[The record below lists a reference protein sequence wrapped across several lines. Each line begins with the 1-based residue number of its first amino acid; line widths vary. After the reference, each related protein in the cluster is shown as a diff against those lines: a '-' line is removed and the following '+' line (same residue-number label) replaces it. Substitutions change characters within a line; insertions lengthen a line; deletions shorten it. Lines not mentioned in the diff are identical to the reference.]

1 MTFLDWP
8 PFPRENVRLAVFTS
22 LFLILLG
29 AGLGIVVGSDHG
41 ASQAA
46 EAHYG
51 RSVVNTTYTAVAQ
64 QVQQQTISPWVAL
77 ALFIGVI
84 LVNNL
89 ATTAIAAYTH
99 RFFVMPLAVGV
110 TSYLLVS
117 TGFIPAL
124 IGVGFAQKYGVL
136 ATLAAMAPNGVI
148 EIAAMALAGALGLL
162 AATAPPSDDLRAR
175 VKTVYW
181 RRVAPLIAVAAVVE
195 CIVTPI
201 LMYIV
206 MR

>member
-1 MTFLDWP
+1 MTLLDWP
-8 PFPRENVRLAVFTS
+8 PFSRENVRLAVFTS